1 MNNNKISIHLV
12 LALLV
17 LQGSFA
23 AAFSFEQTATVEPV
37 AVPNDQSTQTKP
49 NSLGAYLEEQE
60 RSTPAAS
67 ETTSTTESNAETKP
81 NSTTGSTT
89 KTGSTTGK
97 TQPSSEPSNK
107 KNDAEKK
114 SEKVKA
120 ESKSAPQA
128 AFPIGNKISRTIQQV
143 TGINLLTGFIVS
155 HIGQSVLH
163 HKLGGKV
170 KVKIKTY
177 SLTDLLAGKVKSVQ
191 VSLQD
196 AKLKGI
202 SLGRILISSNNPMWI
217 ALPGKGRKA
226 GVKSPVFV
234 AVKAQLSQKDVTE
247 ALKSEEVTN
256 QLRGLKLDL
265 PGLGDQQLQVIKPK
279 VEIVDDAVRIEAL
292 LITKG
297 GREDTAVPI
306 IISAKPKLLDDARI
320 VLDDMKVTS
329 PDIQDPEQF
338 AAFMQELFNP
348 LVNFARM
355 DTYEHAFRLASLEVG
370 GKTVASEGK
379 LLLVPRDLA
388 KQLAQKGLTK

>member
-1 MNNNKISIHLV
+1 MQKLAISLV
-12 LALLV
+12 AGLLV
-17 LQGSFA
+17 AQGAWLSCLA
-23 AAFSFEQTATVEPV
+23 NGT
-37 AVPNDQSTQTKP
+37 
-49 NSLGAYLEEQE
+49 LGAYLEEQ
-60 RSTPAAS
+60 AAAGA
-67 ETTSTTESNAETKP
+67 TESGSVAPEPTPTAAES
-81 NSTTGSTT
+81 NSATPG
-89 KTGSTTGK
+89 
-97 TQPSSEPSNK
+97 P
-107 KNDAEKK
+107 K
-114 SEKVKA
+114 SEATVAQPKSSTEANPTVEPKQPKKQKQKVQI
-120 ESKSAPQA
+120 P
-128 AFPIGNKISRTIQQV
+128 FPIGSKVSRTLQQV
-143 TGINLLTGFIVS
+143 TGINLLTGFVVS

-170 KVKIKTY
+170 KVKIQTY

-191 VSLQD
+191 VSLKD
-196 AKLKGI
+196 AKLKGV
-202 SLGRILISSNNPMWI
+202 SLGRILISSSNPLWI

-234 AVKAQLSQKDVTE
+234 AVKAQLSQKDVTQ

-279 VEIVDDAVRIEAL
+279 VEIIDDAVRIEAL

-297 GREDTAVPI
+297 GKEETAVPI

-320 VLDDMKVTS
+320 VLEDMKVTS
-329 PDIQDPEQF
+329 PDIENPEEF
-338 AAFMQELFNP
+338 AMFMQDLFNP

-355 DTYEHAFRLASLEVG
+355 DTYEHAFRLASFGVG
-370 GKTVASEGK
+370 GKEVNGEGK

>member
-1 MNNNKISIHLV
+1 MRKIAITLV
-12 LALLV
+12 TGLLLA
-17 LQGSFA
+17 QSFWLSPCGA
-23 AAFSFEQTATVEPV
+23 E
-37 AVPNDQSTQTKP
+37 
-49 NSLGAYLEEQE
+49 SLGEYLDEQGKSGCSE
-60 RSTPAAS
+60 NVVSPSATTDPSSTAPAN
-67 ETTSTTESNAETKP
+67 TSTTPA
-81 NSTTGSTT
+81 STTEPAKPAPPTE
-89 KTGSTTGK
+89 K
-97 TQPSSEPSNK
+97 QPATEPAKEPK
-107 KNDAEKK
+107 K
-114 SEKVKA
+114 KVQV
-120 ESKSAPQA
+120 P
-128 AFPIGNKISRTIQQV
+128 FPIGNKVSRTIQQV
-143 TGINLLTGFIVS
+143 TGINLLTGFVVS

-191 VSLQD
+191 VSLKD

-202 SLGRILISSNNPMWI
+202 SLGRIMISSSNPLWI
-217 ALPGKGRKA
+217 AMPGKGRKV

-234 AVKAQLSQKDVTE
+234 AVKAQLSQKDVTQ

-279 VEIVDDAVRIEAL
+279 VEIIDDAVRIEAL

-297 GREDTAVPI
+297 GREETAVPI

-320 VLDDMKVTS
+320 VLEDMKVTS
-329 PDIQDPEQF
+329 PDIENPEAF
-338 AAFMQELFNP
+338 AAFMQDLFNP

-355 DTYEHAFRLASLEVG
+355 DTYEHAFRLSSLGVGAKEVNG
-370 GKTVASEGK
+370 EGK